1 MVRDVVELDRGIT
14 ECSGWLT
21 ELEDRKHE
29 LAEAVTKI
37 ESEIDER
44 TEALKRL
51 IEDKKTKL
59 KKELDSSSW
68 QEIGSD
74 WRRRTRIEQRRLL
87 MDGLRKYNKEL
98 ESKGAASDIARQ
110 TNALH
115 DSTEELLNLDD
126 LCRLLKDLNESSL
139 TFASSNFSSLN
150 NSVSIGK
157 VQLQKTG
164 ES

>member
-1 MVRDVVELDRGIT
+1 MARDVVELDRGIT

-51 IEDKKTKL
+51 IEDKKTRL
-59 KKELDSSSW
+59 KKELTAVRGKKLA
-68 QEIGSD
+68 QIGD
-74 WRRRTRIEQRRLL
+74 VAELITQRRLL
-87 MDGLRKYNKEL
+87 MDGLRRYTDEL

-115 DSTEELLNLDD
+115 DSTVELLTFDNIRRHLDE
-126 LCRLLKDLNESSL
+126 LSAECLVFEHPNVLQQNGI
-139 TFASSNFSSLN
+139 
-150 NSVSIGK
+150 VIGK
-157 VQLQKTG
+157 ICFRKI
-164 ES
+164 EKS